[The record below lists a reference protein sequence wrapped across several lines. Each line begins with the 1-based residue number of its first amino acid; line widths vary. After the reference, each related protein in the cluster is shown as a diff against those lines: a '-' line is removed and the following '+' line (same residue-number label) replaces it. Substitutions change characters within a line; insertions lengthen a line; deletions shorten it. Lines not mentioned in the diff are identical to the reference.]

1 MKDGGSAPV
10 VVVHAVR
17 PVDDLE
23 QAFPVSPVLH
33 PDLLLHAVAKLAF
46 AGGTP
51 QAINGS
57 QVCLWDELHLQYS
70 DKRSSILSL
79 PERAL

>member
-1 MKDGGSAPV
+1 MKEGGAAPV

-23 QAFPVSPVLH
+23 HAFPVPPVLH
-33 PDLLLHAVAKLAF
+33 PDLLLHAVAELAF
-46 AGGTP
+46 AGGAP

-57 QVCLWDELHLQYS
+57 EVCLWDELHLQYS
-70 DKRSSILSL
+70 DEKRSVLSL
-79 PERAL
+79 PERAK